1 LSLVLV
7 VRRRGR
13 GSWCCLSLG
22 LFAARTAHRSA
33 EESRLLLL
41 CHWGLCR
48 LRRWGR
54 AFGRYRLLWRLLIDR
69 WLKAAAARLIAV
81 AAVSTLVAVAAAIS
95 AITLLAFVTV
105 AIRPPVV
112 AIAMFSATRSVSI
125 VTVAA
130 KILAAIAPVVTVIAL
145 VVTAVVAV
153 VLAIII
159 EAVSA
164 LIVAL
169 LAIIAVLVVIEIAL
183 RLLERLLL
191 RGLA

>member
-1 LSLVLV
+1 MSLVLV
-7 VRRRGR
+7 VRRSGR

-33 EESRLLLL
+33 EEGRLLLL
-41 CHWGLCR
+41 CHRSLCR

-54 AFGRYRLLWRLLIDR
+54 AFGRYRLLWRLLIDQ
-69 WLKAAAARLIAV
+69 WLEAAAGLIAV
-81 AAVSTLVAVAAAIS
+81 AAVRTLVAVAAAIS
-95 AITLLAFVTV
+95 AVTLLAFVTV

-130 KILAAIAPVVTVIAL
+130 EILATIAPVATVKAL

-153 VLAIII
+153 VLAIIV

-164 LIVAL
+164 LIVARL
-169 LAIIAVLVVIEIAL
+169 TIIAVLIVIEIAL
-183 RLLERLLL
+183 RLLEWLLL